1 MGETGGTQEYERWV
15 ERDVSWGDVLRK
27 MISGG
32 GKEEVGEE
40 NDRLVEGEKKC
51 KAWFEGNDKWLG
63 VG

>member
-51 KAWFEGNDKWLG
+51 KGWFEGNDKWLG